1 MDLNLDL
8 DLVYSSSA
16 YLGVVGERR
25 EAMKERKK
33 CILHIQFVGSDQNEN
48 CVRVCSLSIF
58 FFFFFFNFTNW
69 LRFEVSVLCIIVLGL
84 SICDLYGISLF
95 QFSRLIIGNESFA
108 GFKERNLMEIKL
120 VKNMNI
126 YNLFY

>member
-1 MDLNLDL
+1 
-8 DLVYSSSA
+8 
-16 YLGVVGERR
+16 
-25 EAMKERKK
+25 MKIASEYA
-33 CILHIQFVGSDQNEN
+33 
-48 CVRVCSLSIF
+48 LSQ

-69 LRFEVSVLCIIVLGL
+69 LRFEVSVFCIIVLGL
-84 SICDLYGISLF
+84 PICDLYGISLF

>member
-1 MDLNLDL
+1 LDL

-16 YLGVVGERR
+16 DLGVVGERR

-33 CILHIQFVGSDQNEN
+33 CRLHIRFAGSDQNEIA
-48 CVRVCSLSIF
+48 SEYALSQF
-58 FFFFFFNFTNW
+58 FFSFNFTNW

-95 QFSRLIIGNESFA
+95 QFSQLIIGNENFV

-120 VKNMNI
+120 VKNMNMYIYI